1 MGKIAFLFPGQG
13 AQHPGMCSGLDAFD
27 AARSVLDAVSSIRP
41 DALELCLNG
50 SADELSKT
58 INTQPCMFMAE
69 LAAAR
74 ALESLG
80 IRADGCAGFSLGEIT
95 ALAFSGALGDA
106 DAARLVCIRAEH
118 MQAAAEANPGAMV
131 AVLKLSNDK
140 VAELCEQAGAWPV
153 NYNCPGQVTCA
164 GRADAIEALKPL
176 VAEAG
181 GRAVPLAVLGGFHS
195 QLMHTAAEKLRTALD
210 DFDLVEPSMP
220 LYANRTAAPYSG
232 DLKELVATQVE
243 NPVHWQQTIERMTAD
258 GFDTFVE
265 VGPGKVLSGLVSRI
279 APDARI
285 LRCETAE
292 EIRAVADE
300 LNQEA

>member
-13 AQHPGMCSGLDAFD
+13 AQHPGMCAGLDAFD
-27 AARSVLDAVSSIRP
+27 AAKSVLDAVSSIRP
-41 DALELCLNG
+41 DALDLCLNG
-50 SADELSKT
+50 SADDLSKT

-80 IRADGCAGFSLGEIT
+80 IRAEGCAGFSLGEIT
-95 ALAFSGALGDA
+95 ALAFSGALSDA
-106 DAARLVCIRAEH
+106 DAARLVCVRAEL
-118 MQAAAEANPGAMV
+118 MQSAAEANPGTMV
-131 AVLKLSNDK
+131 AVLKLPNDK
-140 VAELCEQAGAWPV
+140 VAELCDKAGAYPV

-164 GRADAIEALKPL
+164 GRSEAIEALKPL

-181 GRAVPLAVLGGFHS
+181 GRAVPLAVTGGFHS
-195 QLMHTAAEKLRTALD
+195 PLMHDAAEALRAALWR
-210 DFDLVEPSMP
+210 FDIVEPSMP
-220 LYANRTAAPYSG
+220 LYANRTAEPYS
-232 DLKELVATQVE
+232 DDMKELVATQVE
-243 NPVHWQQTIERMTAD
+243 NPVRWQQTIGRMTAD

-279 APDARI
+279 SPDAKM

-292 EIRAVADE
+292 EIRAVAEE
-300 LNQEA
+300 LTKEA